1 MRKEPTFSLKDF
13 MEWVSTHSDS
23 GIRFNTESGI
33 QPGDQV
39 LIRLSEENMVKKLTG
54 LNEDKKDI
62 INLCKDLK
70 SNGGTLKSIK
80 GSNAVIN
87 VSGLNENVIVPRL
100 YLRRAKKRN

>member
-1 MRKEPTFSLKDF
+1 MKKEPSFSLKDF
-13 MEWVSTHSDS
+13 MKWVSKHSDS
-23 GIRFNTESGI
+23 GIRFIPENGI

-39 LIRLSEENMVKKLTG
+39 LIRLSEENMVKKLKG
-54 LNEDKKDI
+54 LNEDKQNI

-87 VSGLNENVIVPRL
+87 VSGLNESLIVPRL
-100 YLRRAKKRN
+100 YLRRTKKDN